1 MAQRSSDRIERRSDD
16 ASDATRSAGRKRR
29 ERNDRSGGSRK
40 RRDGW
45 RRGTTL
51 SNDVG
56 NDRECA
62 DKLLLSRIP
71 SKSGM
76 WMHQHSKRG
85 MYNRNRRAE
94 RSGCEGSAENQVRGR
109 KRTSHRSIGTRSTV
123 CRWGEGRWTLVSVGL
138 GEINTIGRAGARV

>member
-1 MAQRSSDRIERRSDD
+1 MAQRSSGRIERRSDD

-51 SNDVG
+51 SNNVG

-62 DKLLLSRIP
+62 DRFLLSQIP

-76 WMHQHSKRG
+76 WMRQQAKRG
-85 MYNRNRRAE
+85 MYNRTRCAE
-94 RSGCEGSAENQVRGR
+94 RSGGEGSTENKVRGR
-109 KRTSHRSIGTRSTV
+109 KRTSH
-123 CRWGEGRWTLVSVGL
+123 
-138 GEINTIGRAGARV
+138 